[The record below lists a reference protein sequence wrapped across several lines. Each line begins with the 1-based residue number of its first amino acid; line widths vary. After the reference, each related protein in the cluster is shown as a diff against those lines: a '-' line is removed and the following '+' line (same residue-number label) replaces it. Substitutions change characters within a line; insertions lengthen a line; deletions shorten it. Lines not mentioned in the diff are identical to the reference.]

1 MPKKDGTRRM
11 CVEYRKLNSI
21 TTNDPY
27 PLPNIEQL
35 IANLGNSSYITTL
48 DLTKG
53 YHQVPVKKDQ
63 IEKTAFITP
72 YGKYEYLT
80 MPFGLVTAPSTFQ
93 RLMDRILQGLHGF
106 AVAYLDD
113 ILFHS
118 SMWEEH
124 LEHLIIVFDKLREA
138 GLTVK
143 ETKCTFGEAT
153 CVYLG
158 YVVGSRTVKPMQGK
172 VSAIREFSR
181 PRTKRE
187 VRSFL
192 GLCGYYRNINNF
204 LTVATPLS
212 GLTRK
217 HAPNQ
222 VVWGESCQEAFQHLK
237 RTLTVAPVLV
247 TPDWSK
253 TFILQTDASA
263 YGLGY
268 VLNQLHSQGEEHPI
282 AFASKKLLASERNY
296 SAIEREALAI
306 VKGVQHFRTYLEGN
320 PFTIQTDHNPLTHLN
335 NLKDSHGRLAR
346 WALALQPYLFKVEH
360 RSGRANLNADGL
372 SRDPQSAAKVGEV
385 SEPPGLHQGT
395 LPPPQSW
402 QPVKEEMNNKVNKVR
417 VVNCVNEG
425 YDFPVEEVDY
435 ENMVWNEDRE
445 VLTKNNKDSPNE
457 QLAGQAEAPRLEAE
471 ARMARSR
478 EHIKDT
484 ANYY

>member
-1 MPKKDGTRRM
+1 MHPTR
-11 CVEYRKLNSI
+11 
-21 TTNDPY
+21 
-27 PLPNIEQL
+27 
-35 IANLGNSSYITTL
+35 
-48 DLTKG
+48 
-53 YHQVPVKKDQ
+53 
-63 IEKTAFITP
+63 
-72 YGKYEYLT
+72 
-80 MPFGLVTAPSTFQ
+80 
-93 RLMDRILQGLHGF
+93 
-106 AVAYLDD
+106 
-113 ILFHS
+113 
-118 SMWEEH
+118 
-124 LEHLIIVFDKLREA
+124 
-138 GLTVK
+138 
-143 ETKCTFGEAT
+143 
-153 CVYLG
+153 
-158 YVVGSRTVKPMQGK
+158 
-172 VSAIREFSR
+172 
-181 PRTKRE
+181 
-187 VRSFL
+187 
-192 GLCGYYRNINNF
+192 LCGG
-204 LTVATPLS
+204 TVS
-212 GLTRK
+212 
-217 HAPNQ
+217 
-222 VVWGESCQEAFQHLK
+222 QEAFQQLK
-237 RTLTVAPVLV
+237 RALTVAPVLV

-253 TFILQTDASA
+253 PFILQTDASA

-268 VLNQLHSQGEEHPI
+268 MLSQLDSQGEEHPI

-296 SAIEREALAI
+296 SAIKREALAI

-417 VVNCVNEG
+417 VANCVNEG

-471 ARMARSR
+471 APRLEAEARMARSR
-478 EHIKDT
+478 EHIKDR